1 MMANRDQHHLAIVE
15 DDMADIAD
23 AKLAIAVLWQRL
35 AAIARR
41 GYIRTQDID
50 CFSDE
55 LRTVEHGL
63 ETVTKYLRAVRRDA
77 NGL

>member
-1 MMANRDQHHLAIVE
+1 MPNREQCTLAIVE
-15 DDMADIAD
+15 DDMADVCA
-23 AKLAIAVLWQRL
+23 AKLAVAVLWQRI
-35 AAIARR
+35 ANIARR
-41 GYIRTQDID
+41 GYIRCEDID

-55 LRTVEHGL
+55 LRAIEQGL